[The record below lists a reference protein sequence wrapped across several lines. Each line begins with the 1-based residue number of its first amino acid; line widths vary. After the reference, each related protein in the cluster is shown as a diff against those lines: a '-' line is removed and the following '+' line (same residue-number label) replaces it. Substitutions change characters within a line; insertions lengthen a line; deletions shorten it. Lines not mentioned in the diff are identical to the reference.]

1 MHIVLVEPLGIR
13 QGLLE
18 QYAQEMEALGHRFT
32 WYPDRPGGVG
42 DLLQR
47 MEGADAVIVANYPFP
62 GEVVRGAEKLR
73 YIDVAFTGVDH
84 VDIGACR
91 ERGISVSNASGYSD
105 VAVAEL
111 AFGLM
116 LALSRRLLPCDSA
129 TRSLG
134 TKEGLIGT
142 ELFQKTLG
150 VVGAGRIGTAV
161 VRIALAFGMRVL
173 VYNRSAKPQLEAM
186 GAVFVPLEEL
196 MAQSDIVTLHIPSTP
211 QTQGLIS
218 RDMLALMKP
227 TAMLINTARGPIV
240 DNAALAEALR
250 QGRVAAAGID
260 VFEMEPPIPAD
271 HPLLGAPHTLLTP
284 HVAFATDEALE
295 RRAAIVF
302 DNLKAWL
309 SGTVQNQVC

>member
-1 MHIVLVEPLGIR
+1 MHIVLAEPLGIR
-13 QGLLE
+13 QELLE
-18 QYAQEMEALGHRFT
+18 QYAQEVEALGHRFT
-32 WYPDRPGGVG
+32 WYPDRPGGAG
-42 DLLQR
+42 DLLHR
-47 MEGADAVIVANYPFP
+47 VEGADAVIVANYPFP
-62 GEVVRGAEKLR
+62 GEVVRGAENLR

-84 VDIGACR
+84 VDIGACK

-116 LALSRRLLPCDSA
+116 LGLSRRLLPCDGA
-129 TRSLG
+129 TRSQG
-134 TKEGLIGT
+134 TKDGLVGT
-142 ELFQKTLG
+142 ELFQKVLG
-150 VVGAGRIGTAV
+150 VVGAGKIGTAV

-173 VYNRSAKPQLEAM
+173 VYNRSVKPQLEAM
-186 GAVFVPLEEL
+186 GATFVTLEEL
-196 MAQSDIVTLHIPSTP
+196 MAQSDIVTLHIPNTP

-218 RDMLALMKP
+218 REMLALMKP

-240 DNAALAEALR
+240 DNGALAEALC
-250 QGRVAAAGID
+250 QGRIAAAGID

-271 HPLLGAPHTLLTP
+271 HPLVGAPHTLLTP
-284 HVAFATDEALE
+284 HVAFATEEALE